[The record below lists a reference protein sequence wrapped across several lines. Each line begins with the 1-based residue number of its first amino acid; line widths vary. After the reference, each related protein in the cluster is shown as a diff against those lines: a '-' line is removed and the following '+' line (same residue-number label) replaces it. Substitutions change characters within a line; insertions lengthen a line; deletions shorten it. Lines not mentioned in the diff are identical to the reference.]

1 MDRSDHYKTLKVS
14 TTATQAEI
22 KQAYRHLVKQHHPD
36 RHPQNDGHE
45 QIAKINAAYEVLGD
59 LDSRQSYDRQ
69 RQGYSPSQTPVPGQ
83 SYRPQR
89 PSGASADEQIERWF
103 RQVYTPIDRALA
115 SILRPLND
123 RLNDLSA
130 DPFDDELM
138 EAFCDYLSQCRTF
151 LKYAQTTFR
160 SLPNP
165 PSLASVAADLY
176 YCLNQVGDGIEELE
190 SFSLNY
196 DDRHLTTGRELFR
209 IAAQL
214 RREAKMAMNG

>member
-1 MDRSDHYKTLKVS
+1 MEQSDHYKTLKVS
-14 TTATQAEI
+14 ATATQADI
-22 KQAYRHLVKQHHPD
+22 KQAYRRLVKQHHPD
-36 RHPQNDGHE
+36 RNPDNAGHE
-45 QIAKINAAYEVLGD
+45 QIARINVAYEVLGD

-69 RQGYSPSQTPVPGQ
+69 RHDRSQPQTTVTDRY
-83 SYRPQR
+83 YRPQR
-89 PSGASADEQIERWF
+89 PSGASADEQIERWLC
-103 RQVYTPIDRALA
+103 QVYTPIDRALL

-138 EAFCDYLSQCRTF
+138 GAFCDYLNECRTF
-151 LKYAQTTFR
+151 LKYAQTVFR

-165 PSLASVAADLY
+165 PSFAGVAADLY

-196 DDRHLTTGRELFR
+196 DDRHLNTGRELFR
-209 IAAQL
+209 IAARL
-214 RREAKMAMNG
+214 RREAKMAINV